1 MNQNHG
7 VELLNFHR
15 NELCV
20 QNCSIE
26 DNFCDGFHVSSEEV
40 EDPIVREDLLK
51 LSVSKRKLKSKILKN
66 EVRIRL
72 TENKIHSNKNSGLNL
87 IQLDEKTYVT
97 LIKNSFY
104 NNLCTDIQVNEKTAY
119 SRLQFVRVSGEDSN
133 KLEQS
138 VMKNFMD
145 DSMAIGK
152 NEVSLQTDNLNPSQG
167 GVDESQ
173 IDVFRQ

>member
-1 MNQNHG
+1 M
-7 VELLNFHR
+7 
-15 NELCV
+15 

-26 DNFCDGFHVSSEEV
+26 DNFSDGFHVSSEEV
-40 EDPIVREDLLK
+40 EDPIVREDLLT

-72 TENKIHSNKNSGLNL
+72 MENKIHSNKNSGLNL